1 MKKLILLGSL
11 MFMAL
16 AAKAQASGAV
26 TLGWTLS
33 VSTSVTN
40 QTLWYG
46 PATGSY
52 TNSLQLGPAV
62 SQFQVTNL
70 VQGGVSDFHRD
81 RRGRLRTVRALRGID
96 SKVSLNKGLWGL
108 AERLANG
115 FPLVSPEQAVLN

>member
-70 VQGGVSDFHRD
+70 VQGGVYYF
-81 RRGRLRTVRALRGID
+81 TVTCT
-96 SKVSLNKGLWGL
+96 
-108 AERLANG
+108 ANG
-115 FPLVSPEQAVLN
+115 QTSVKSNEIQVVVPPAPPTGLHLISVP